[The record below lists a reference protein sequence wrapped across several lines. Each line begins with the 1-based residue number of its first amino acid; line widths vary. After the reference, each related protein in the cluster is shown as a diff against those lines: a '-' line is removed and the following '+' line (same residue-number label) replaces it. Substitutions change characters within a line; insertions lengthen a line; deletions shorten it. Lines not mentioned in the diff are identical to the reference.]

1 MKIARNVAAFGW
13 SDEWYGSF
21 PAPSLRELLGAAKL
35 RECRPM
41 NGKNPNLLSCVGAM
55 KIARN
60 VAVFGWYDEW
70 YGPFPFIGVLAEIR
84 GWRAIFIA
92 PTKL

>member
-1 MKIARNVAAFGW
+1 
-13 SDEWYGSF
+13 
-21 PAPSLRELLGAAKL
+21 
-35 RECRPM
+35 M

-70 YGPFPFIGVLAEIR
+70 YGPFPAPSLRELLSECEAEGVYFDERKRSKVTESIKNL
-84 GWRAIFIA
+84 
-92 PTKL
+92 